1 MHERCPSNSAEQ
13 ALKQAQTACGTRIET
28 TANKAL
34 EKKRLLQTKNII
46 KKPLQRVNLCKGFFF
61 EF

>member
-13 ALKQAQTACGTRIET
+13 ALRQAQTACGTRIET

-34 EKKRLLQTKNII
+34 EKNGCFKQKT
-46 KKPLQRVNLCKGFFF
+46 
-61 EF
+61 